1 MSNSALDSYQLYLAL
16 RRSEQEGFCSR
27 YGYNYQ
33 STTISSG
40 SGTCYHTQNNV
51 ADFVTSSGNRS
62 SSSVGS
68 SHSSKNCTY
77 RSLFG

>member
-1 MSNSALDSYQLYLAL
+1 MSNSTPDSYQLYLAL

-33 STTISSG
+33 STTSSTG

-51 ADFVTSSGNRS
+51 ADFVTSSS
-62 SSSVGS
+62 SRNTSAGS

>member
-1 MSNSALDSYQLYLAL
+1 MSSSPLDSYQLYLTL

-33 STTISSG
+33 STTPSIG

-51 ADFVTSSGNRS
+51 ANFVTSSSGRNTS
-62 SSSVGS
+62 AGS
-68 SHSSKNCTY
+68 SHSSKNCKY